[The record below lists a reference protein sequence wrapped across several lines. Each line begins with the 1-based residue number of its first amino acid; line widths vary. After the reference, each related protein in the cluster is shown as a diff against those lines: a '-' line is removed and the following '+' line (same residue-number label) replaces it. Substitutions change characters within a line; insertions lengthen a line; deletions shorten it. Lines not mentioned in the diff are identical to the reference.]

1 MTPSFEKIKAVTSSV
16 TNDNKKG
23 KKKEVAGD
31 DGSQEGSLEW
41 ENKIES
47 F

>member
-31 DGSQEGSLEW
+31 DGLQESNLEW
-41 ENKIES
+41 ENRIES